1 METHVASAC
10 FLMHEST
17 LLYLTQFGYLNCL
30 IRTGHSRTYKY
41 TAAQST
47 TQCLQIY
54 KSTCAF
60 QRDLSQS
67 LCTSQ
72 AQRMRG
78 LLHPPPPSQRWKKG
92 LDKLKQLFSS
102 NCIIYSPVT
111 YSESFAAFSPNHGQL
126 CEIFRLCVHYAP
138 SKWMF
143 SSVVDNENIF

>member
-30 IRTGHSRTYKY
+30 IRTGHSRAYKY
-41 TAAQST
+41 TAVQSM

-54 KSTCAF
+54 KCTCAF

-67 LCTSQ
+67 SCSQ
-72 AQRMRG
+72 VKSMRG
-78 LLHPPPPSQRWKKG
+78 LQHPPPPSQRWKKG

-102 NCIIYSPVT
+102 NCIIFVNMLDVGFL
-111 YSESFAAFSPNHGQL
+111 SFATLLTRHYVVLYCFIRSS
-126 CEIFRLCVHYAP
+126 FRAGV
-138 SKWMF
+138 
-143 SSVVDNENIF
+143 

>member
-47 TQCLQIY
+47 TQCLQIC

-102 NCIIYSPVT
+102 NCIIVVNMLDVGFL
-111 YSESFAAFSPNHGQL
+111 SFATLLTRHYVVLYCFIRPS
-126 CEIFRLCVHYAP
+126 FRAGV
-138 SKWMF
+138 
-143 SSVVDNENIF
+143 